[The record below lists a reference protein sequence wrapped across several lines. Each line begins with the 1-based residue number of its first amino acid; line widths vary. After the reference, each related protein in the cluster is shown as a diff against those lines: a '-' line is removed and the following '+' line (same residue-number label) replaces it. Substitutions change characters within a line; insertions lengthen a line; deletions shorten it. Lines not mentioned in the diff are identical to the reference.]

1 MSKRAKIFH
10 KINEN
15 IPSEEDI
22 LNYLKEDSFSKK
34 TEEEKRSSA
43 PSSSMVSKSKS
54 SLTIGGSGD
63 KKNKKKHELEKAML
77 SDPLISDAVEG
88 YALLN
93 DKEKSRALINDI
105 NKRIINQTK
114 RKKSESPVL
123 KIAAIFAVIFMIS
136 GSSLFIYNKFSD
148 DEIAILT
155 KEEKSIV
162 SAVIK
167 DTLAKVGV
175 DSMAQLAIKAEEER
189 EDVKKDELSIITP
202 KPVST
207 DGYAISEKPS
217 GPVSNK
223 NVAVGRANNE
233 STVISEDKAYEK
245 SEILVSPVR
254 SMAKMDTV
262 VVFPKDQLAINELDE
277 KKDMENADRK
287 VKKSSSKK
295 SKQNASFYAPSTPNA
310 DVSAKTEKGNTL
322 QDGVVLYNQSKYIE
336 ARVIFA
342 QAAKSSSSNLEAKWY
357 LALTD
362 VKVGKKKEAIK
373 LLKELSKPGNPFS
386 DKASL
391 ELKKIN

>member
-43 PSSSMVSKSKS
+43 PSSSLVSKSKS
-54 SLTIGGSGD
+54 SLTVGGSGD

-148 DEIAILT
+148 DEIAIIT
-155 KEEKSIV
+155 KEEKPIV

-189 EDVKKDELSIITP
+189 EDVRKDELSIVTP

-207 DGYAISEKPS
+207 DGYANSEKPS

-233 STVISEDKAYEK
+233 STVISEDKAFEK
-245 SEILVSPVR
+245 SEILVSPAR

-262 VVFPKDQLAINELDE
+262 VVFPKDQLAINELDGT
-277 KKDMENADRK
+277 KDMENADRK

-295 SKQNASFYAPSTPNA
+295 SKQNASFYAPSTPKA
-310 DVSAKTEKGNTL
+310 DVSGKSEKGNTL
-322 QDGVVLYNQSKYIE
+322 QDGVVLYNQSKYVE